1 MTIEWARLAPQK
13 AAELPDRGIALRG
26 AGGCRVML
34 LHGLTGCPA
43 ELGYLAHW
51 LRGRARYHV
60 TCPRLINHGQPMALL
75 ARTTWRELYASAR
88 ESFLDARSA
97 ARVERVP
104 LVVGGLSLGAILS
117 LMLAAEFPEDIDG
130 VACLAPTLFY
140 DGWSVPWYHRLI
152 PLVDYT
158 PLKYF
163 TYFRESEPFGL
174 KDEELRAK
182 IAAHYGKVS
191 LRDSRGAAKSGYA
204 HFPVRLFCEMS
215 RVIKRCKQALSAVSS
230 PVLVV
235 QAENDDVTS
244 PKNAKFI
251 LANVAAERREL
262 LLLKDSYHLV
272 SADRERSRVAQRL
285 QEFCASL
292 AKPASVSAQGE
303 TGHAQAAA

>member
-1 MTIEWARLAPQK
+1 MTIEWARLRPQEP
-13 AAELPDRGIALRG
+13 AELADRGITLRG
-26 AGGCRVML
+26 TGGCRVML

-75 ARTTWRELYASAR
+75 ARTSARELYASAR

-97 ARVERVP
+97 ARAEGVP
-104 LVVGGLSLGAILS
+104 LVIGGLSLGAILS

-163 TYFRESEPFGL
+163 TYIREGEPYGL
-174 KDEELRAK
+174 KDESLRAK
-182 IAAHYGKVS
+182 IAARYSSATLG
-191 LRDSRGAAKSGYA
+191 DSTDAARMGYA
-204 HFPVRLFCEMS
+204 HFPVRLFCEMRRIIGQCK
-215 RVIKRCKQALSAVSS
+215 RVLPQVSA
-230 PVLVV
+230 PLLVV
-235 QAENDDVTS
+235 QAEHDDVTG
-244 PKNAKFI
+244 PRNAQFI
-251 LANVAAERREL
+251 LGRVASERREL
-262 LLLKDSYHLV
+262 LLLKQSYHLV
-272 SADRERSRVAQRL
+272 SADLERSVVAERL
-285 QEFCASL
+285 QKFCASL
-292 AKPASVSAQGE
+292 ALPVSQTLEGKRAHVQI
-303 TGHAQAAA
+303 AA

>member
-1 MTIEWARLAPQK
+1 MTIEWARLRPQR
-13 AAELPDRGIALRG
+13 AVELADRGIALRG

-34 LHGLTGCPA
+34 LHGLTGCPT

-60 TCPRLINHGQPMALL
+60 TCPRLINHGQPMAVL
-75 ARTTWRELYASAR
+75 ARTKWREIYASAR
-88 ESFLDARSA
+88 EAFLEARSA
-97 ARVERVP
+97 ARVEGVP
-104 LVVGGLSLGAILS
+104 LVIGGLSLGAVLS
-117 LMLAAEFPEDIDG
+117 LMLAAEFPDDVAG
-130 VACLAPTLFY
+130 AACLAPTLFY

-163 TYFRESEPFGL
+163 TYFREDEPFGL
-174 KDEELRAK
+174 KDKSLRAK
-182 IAAHYGKVS
+182 IAARYRETS
-191 LRDSRGAAKSGYA
+191 LRDSSDAAKFGYA
-204 HFPVRLFCEMS
+204 HFPVRLFCEMRHLIRMCKRALP
-215 RVIKRCKQALSAVSS
+215 RVAC

-235 QAENDDVTS
+235 QAEQDDVTG
-244 PKNAKFI
+244 PRNAQFI
-251 LANVAAERREL
+251 IERVGSSRREL
-262 LLLKDSYHLV
+262 LLLKQSYHLV